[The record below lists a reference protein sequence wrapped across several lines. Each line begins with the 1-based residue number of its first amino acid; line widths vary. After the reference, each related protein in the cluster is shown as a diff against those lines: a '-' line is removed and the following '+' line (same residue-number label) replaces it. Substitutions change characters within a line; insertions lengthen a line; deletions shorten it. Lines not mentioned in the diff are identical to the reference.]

1 VEQVKMRNCGQ
12 LLYCSTVLL
21 IISKVKIQSAK
32 LRSRCATKSFTL
44 KIKDRFNMQ
53 YKDYLRNHVVLP
65 GREKALEKFL
75 KQTYEGMLHK
85 KKNSFNSNSEDAL
98 TWSCFDILRNL
109 PSNKMVGV
117 LNEIWEDAYQAK
129 IRSPFSDLHDDEI
142 KIEIGKQYTG
152 SKTKNSTEVDASIE
166 LPGVLVFFEA
176 KLYSAVSVK
185 TPKHKHDQIARKLRI
200 GLDNPLNEEYYD
212 FYFIFLD
219 IAPRDKLMCR
229 KSKKEALA
237 PAKGFHDKWKSA
249 WLFSYYK
256 YGRNNSLKPL
266 REILKD
272 IPVKDIKQVSTNM
285 GWLTWADLF
294 KDLLRG
300 MI

>member
-1 VEQVKMRNCGQ
+1 M
-12 LLYCSTVLL
+12 LY
-21 IISKVKIQSAK
+21 
-32 LRSRCATKSFTL
+32 
-44 KIKDRFNMQ
+44 KDN
-53 YKDYLRNHVVLP
+53 DYLRNHVVLP
-65 GREKALEKFL
+65 GREKALKKFL
-75 KQTYEGMLHK
+75 NQTYGGKRHK
-85 KKNSFNSNSEDAL
+85 WKNRFNSNSEDAL
-98 TWSCFDILRNL
+98 TWSCFDLLRSL
-109 PSNKMVGV
+109 PLNKKKV

-129 IRSPFSDLHDDEI
+129 IKSPFSDKNLHDDEI
-142 KIEIGKQYTG
+142 KIEIGKRYTG
-152 SKTKNSTEVDASIE
+152 STTKESTEVDASIE

-176 KLYSAVSVK
+176 KLYSAMSME
-185 TPKHKHDQIARKLRI
+185 TPKHEHDQIARKLRI
-200 GLDNPLNEEYYD
+200 GLDSPLGDGYRD

-256 YGRNNSLKPL
+256 YGRNKSLKPL
-266 REILKD
+266 KDALKG
-272 IPVKDIKQVSTNM
+272 IPVKDIKQVAENM
-285 GWLTWADLF
+285 GWLAWADLF

>member
-1 VEQVKMRNCGQ
+1 
-12 LLYCSTVLL
+12 
-21 IISKVKIQSAK
+21 
-32 LRSRCATKSFTL
+32 
-44 KIKDRFNMQ
+44 MQ
-53 YKDYLRNHVVLP
+53 YKDYLRNHVVLH

-109 PSNKMVGV
+109 PSNKRMGV
-117 LNEIWEDAYQAK
+117 LNEIWEDSYGNAQAK
-129 IRSPFSDLHDDEI
+129 IKCPFSGKNLHDDEI

-152 SKTKNSTEVDASIE
+152 SITNESTEVDASIE
-166 LPGVLVFFEA
+166 LPKALVFFEA

-185 TPKHKHDQIARKLRI
+185 TLKHEHDQIARKLRI
-200 GLDNPLNEEYYD
+200 GLDNPLNEECYD

-272 IPVKDIKQVSTNM
+272 IPAKDIKQVSANM

>member
-1 VEQVKMRNCGQ
+1 
-12 LLYCSTVLL
+12 
-21 IISKVKIQSAK
+21 
-32 LRSRCATKSFTL
+32 
-44 KIKDRFNMQ
+44 MQ
-53 YKDYLRNHVVLP
+53 YKDYLRNHVILP

-75 KQTYEGMLHK
+75 KQDYEGMRHK
-85 KKNSFNSNSEDAL
+85 WGNRKNSNSEDAL
-98 TWSCFDILRNL
+98 TWSCFEILRNL
-109 PSNKMVGV
+109 PLNKKKV

-129 IRSPFSDLHDDEI
+129 NKSPFSDKNLRNDEI
-142 KIEIGKQYTG
+142 KIEIGKTYTG
-152 SKTKNSTEVDASIE
+152 STTKESTEVDASIK

-176 KLYSAVSVK
+176 KLYSPMSIAK
-185 TPKHKHDQIARKLRI
+185 PPGKPHNQIVRKLRV
-200 GLDNPLNEEYYD
+200 GLDNPLGDKYQD

-229 KSKKEALA
+229 KSKKEALT

-249 WLFSYYK
+249 WFFSYYK

-266 REILKD
+266 KDELKGV
-272 IPVKDIKQVSTNM
+272 PVKDVKQVAENM